1 MITKSQKK
9 VGAVITGGG
18 FLMLGVLRT
27 LGRKG
32 IPLILLNNESSIGNC
47 SRFNIKLIKSPRPS
61 DIEDYADFLIR
72 LAERERIPGWI
83 IFPHND
89 EVVYVLSRHR
99 DILENYFR
107 IPTPSWDV
115 IRNVYIKKNTYIVA
129 EKNGILIP
137 KIYDVNNF
145 EQLMDADLQYPLVLK
160 PSISHRFLR
169 KIKIKAFR
177 INNKEELIKTYLQMS
192 DVIDSSEIIVQ
203 DFIPGGPKNLYS
215 FCPFFKNG
223 KVITGIAARR
233 PRQRPMDFGYA
244 STYVE
249 LVDIPE
255 LRSISEKFLGL
266 INYYGIAEVE
276 FMYDPRDRQYKLLEV
291 NPRIWVW
298 HALAIAACVDLP
310 YILYQDMIGEEI
322 AVPDYIKQVKW
333 IRLIT
338 DIPTVFSE
346 IAKGNL
352 KLSDYATSMKGK
364 KVEAVL
370 SFTDPLP
377 FFAEIALI
385 LYRRLKRYISH
396 NV

>member
-18 FLMLGVLRT
+18 FLGLGVLRT

-32 IPLILLNNESSIGNC
+32 IPLILLNDESSIGKC
-47 SRFNIKLIKSPRPS
+47 SRFNIKLIRSPRPS

-72 LAERERIPGWI
+72 LAERERIHGWI

-89 EVVYVLSRHR
+89 EVVFVLSQHR

-107 IPTPSWDV
+107 IPTPSWEV
-115 IRNVYIKKNTYIVA
+115 VRYVFIKKETYKVA

-137 KIYDVNNF
+137 KIYDVNNY
-145 EQLMDADLQYPLVLK
+145 EQLMEADLQYPLVLK

-223 KVITGIAARR
+223 KVITGIAGRR
-233 PRQRPMDFGYA
+233 PRQRPMDFGYT

-255 LRSISEKFLGL
+255 LRSISEKFLSL
-266 INYYGIAEVE
+266 INYYGFAEVE
-276 FMYDPRDRQYKLLEV
+276 FMYDPRDRQYKLIEV
-291 NPRIWVW
+291 NPRIWAW
-298 HALAIAACVDLP
+298 HALAIAAGVDMP
-310 YILYQDMIGEEI
+310 YLLYQDMIGEEI
-322 AVPDYIKQVKW
+322 VVPDSIKQVKW

-338 DIPTVFSE
+338 DIPTALSE

-352 KLSDYATSMKGK
+352 KLSDYIASMKGK

-377 FFAEIALI
+377 FFVEIALI
-385 LYRRLKRYISH
+385 LYRRLKSYISH